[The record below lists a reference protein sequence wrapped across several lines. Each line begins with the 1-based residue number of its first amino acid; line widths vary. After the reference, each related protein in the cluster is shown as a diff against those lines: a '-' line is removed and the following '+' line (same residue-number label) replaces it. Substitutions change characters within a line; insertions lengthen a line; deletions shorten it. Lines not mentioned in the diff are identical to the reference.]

1 MTVWGP
7 ALFSVEL
14 PDSGPANRSRVD
26 IKLGKLLLSPSA
38 VNAELDVVALGTVM
52 RVSMADASTR
62 VAMEVACSDQALGP
76 MTDRLSH
83 PVNVAIAVLEGQATV
98 EMLPNATA
106 AATATVAG
114 AQPIVTLRATE
125 GALVR
130 NGQISAVQA
139 IAQPAWLEGS
149 AERAVEALA
158 AQDLHRQWT
167 RETNAEELLLKWIT
181 NRRPENRCLAA
192 RTLTLMGNWNWL
204 TNSGNTL
211 DESRDRSYWN
221 PVIELGRQV
230 LAVDASQVTL
240 LRSALTQR
248 DRERGPLRAEVWLGL
263 SRQQLEMGGGK
274 QLVSMLESD
283 QLMDRV
289 LGIHELRRITGK
301 DLGYQA
307 GEPSRAAIQQWQR
320 ELAAGAL
327 VPTSTAP

>member
-1 MTVWGP
+1 
-7 ALFSVEL
+7 
-14 PDSGPANRSRVD
+14 
-26 IKLGKLLLSPSA
+26 
-38 VNAELDVVALGTVM
+38 
-52 RVSMADASTR
+52 
-62 VAMEVACSDQALGP
+62 
-76 MTDRLSH
+76 
-83 PVNVAIAVLEGQATV
+83 
-98 EMLPNATA
+98 
-106 AATATVAG
+106 
-114 AQPIVTLRATE
+114 
-125 GALVR
+125 
-130 NGQISAVQA
+130 
-139 IAQPAWLEGS
+139 
-149 AERAVEALA
+149 
-158 AQDLHRQWT
+158 
-167 RETNAEELLLKWIT
+167 
-181 NRRPENRCLAA
+181 
-192 RTLTLMGNWNWL
+192 L

-327 VPTSTAP
+327 VPASTAP